1 MQPSHR
7 ARTSGGWRVRGT
19 VVVAEDDPGLREVLL
34 HVLHEAGY
42 QVLLVSREADTLAAL
57 RRLGA
62 RCLLILEGKLPD
74 GASEAILQAMASG
87 PAPITCPVVLLSGPP
102 VETRSPGVPRPQPR
116 DHARLPEK
124 ETTRMAGEGDKLK
137 GKIKEVAGA
146 VTGDQK
152 TES

>member
-1 MQPSHR
+1 
-7 ARTSGGWRVRGT
+7 VRGT

-62 RCLLILEGKLPD
+62 GCLLILEAKLPD
-74 GASEAILQAMASG
+74 AASEAILQGMTGG

-102 VETRSPGVPRPQPR
+102 VEARSSNVVGVLRKPFE
-116 DHARLPEK
+116 L
-124 ETTRMAGEGDKLK
+124 TRML
-137 GKIKEVAGA
+137 A
-146 VTGDQK
+146 VVKAFCPSPALPPSPARG
-152 TES
+152 SAPAAA